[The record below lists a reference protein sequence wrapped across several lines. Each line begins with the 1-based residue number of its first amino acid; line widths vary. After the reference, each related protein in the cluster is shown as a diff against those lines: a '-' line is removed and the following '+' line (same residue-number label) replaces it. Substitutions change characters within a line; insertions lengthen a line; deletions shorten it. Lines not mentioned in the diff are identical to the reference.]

1 MASDNGP
8 KITRQQYI
16 EQWKDVAIEQMQIHG
31 IPASIKLA
39 QGILESADGNSMLAR
54 KANNHFGIKCHGW
67 SGPGVYKDDDK
78 KNECFRKYRNA
89 QESFNDHSEFL
100 KKTRYAF
107 LFEYKTT
114 DYKSWA
120 HGLKKAGYATNPKY
134 PQLLIRIIE
143 ENELYRYD
151 SEQKNKRREVVAHNP
166 KKESGEAVI
175 DYTIGY
181 REMITDNNV
190 KFVFAK
196 GGDSYEQIARNLGL
210 RTWQLVK
217 YNDAESAYQ
226 LQDGERVYVKPKRNK
241 ATAKIH
247 VVQEG
252 QTLRQISQLHAIKM
266 KRLMKYNAI
275 NENTPLQS
283 GQKIKLRR

>member
-275 NENTPLQS
+275 DENTPLRQ

>member
-78 KNECFRKYRNA
+78 KNECFREYRNA

-166 KKESGEAVI
+166 KKGSGEAVI

-275 NENTPLQS
+275 DENTPLRQ